1 MGFSVWRKRD
11 TNAIQK
17 KLSKNTSP
25 ELELEIAFNLCFA
38 CEFFTL

>member
-11 TNAIQK
+11 TNAI
-17 KLSKNTSP
+17 LSKNTSP
-25 ELELEIAFNLCFA
+25 QLELEIAFNLCFA